1 MRCTAWWPPPRES
14 TQSRCSLW
22 ASTDFL
28 LWSMPAGHLSCSPNS
43 NSPLGTPSGRTLC
56 PHTSLGKHPDY
67 KYLLALP
74 LDGTIALI
82 PRAVPRN
89 MSTLSLCHSGS
100 SAPLSRSADSTARP
114 FTSLTGKRLIW
125 LFGFAFCQWK
135 EAVSS
140 VQGVLV

>member
-1 MRCTAWWPPPRES
+1 MGCPMRCTAWWPPPRES

-114 FTSLTGKRLIW
+114 HRQRLIW